1 MGLSE
6 DSVGLS
12 GSQWESVGL
21 SGTQWES
28 VGLSG
33 TQWDSV
39 GVSGAQWG
47 SVDSV
52 GLIGGFSYTPFKDGV
67 VERRARSTRWEGGSG
82 TIFSRDVYVRERRID
97 SVNHNVE
104 GTRMQTVAMD
114 TVFSS
119 VTSRGTDS
127 NKVGE
132 YVRSSLIPKNI

>member
-1 MGLSE
+1 MVRFVEILIWSFGDDSGLFDYVCTSSGGDRGE
-6 DSVGLS
+6 RRQYERVGN
-12 GSQWESVGL
+12 VA
-21 SGTQWES
+21 
-28 VGLSG
+28 V
-33 TQWDSV
+33 
-39 GVSGAQWG
+39 
-47 SVDSV
+47 
-52 GLIGGFSYTPFKDGV
+52 KDGV

-127 NKVGE
+127 KKWG
-132 YVRSSLIPKNI
+132 SM

>member
-1 MGLSE
+1 MVRFVEILIWSFGDDSGLFDYVCTSSGGDRGE
-6 DSVGLS
+6 RRQYERVGN
-12 GSQWESVGL
+12 VA
-21 SGTQWES
+21 
-28 VGLSG
+28 V
-33 TQWDSV
+33 
-39 GVSGAQWG
+39 
-47 SVDSV
+47 
-52 GLIGGFSYTPFKDGV
+52 KDGV

-82 TIFSRDVYVRERRID
+82 TIFSRDVYVCERRID

-104 GTRMQTVAMD
+104 GPRIQTVAMD